1 MCLTAQVKL
10 HIFFSSKY
18 IVDFPYPWVLHPQ
31 IQPTVNH
38 VLFLGSVVGW
48 IYGCW
53 ICIWG
58 LMMGPKYLLILV
70 LVLENQSF
78 PDMIGL
84 MTVCVYTYM
93 YYIYNILSK
102 YIIIHYII
110 YTYRLYNTTF
120 NYNIKACIYFILCNI
135 YINYILYSILYIIY
149 IMGFLVV
156 GC

>member
-1 MCLTAQVKL
+1 MDVESA
-10 HIFFSSKY
+10 Y
-18 IVDFPYPWVLHPQ
+18 E
-31 IQPTVNH
+31 
-38 VLFLGSVVGW
+38 
-48 IYGCW
+48 
-53 ICIWG
+53 G
-58 LMMGPKYLLILV
+58 LMMGPEYLLILV

-110 YTYRLYNTTF
+110 YTHRLYNTKF
-120 NYNIKACIYFILCNI
+120 NYNIKVCIYFILCNI